1 MARLRVVSGPLAGQT
16 IDVENEVV
24 IGREDT
30 DLTIDDVELSRRHAV
45 VRRHASRLQ
54 VEDLGSTN
62 GTYVDGIRIEEP
74 TILGGGAEIQ
84 LGTTKL
90 VVEGVLPAG
99 AGAEGETPQA
109 RASQATRAS
118 IEIPPE
124 MQKQPAAAGAAA
136 AATGG
141 AAAAAPPTAV
151 APPKRSEPLAPF
163 NPPEKRQPQRGL
175 ASRSWLPV
183 ALSYGSVIVTAI
195 ALVLY
200 FALRSARGV
209 WSAVR
214 GRADRSLCR
223 TARAAAART
232 ARAAAAV
239 TRGRADAAGRTKLPA
254 GSEIRLAT
262 SATRSR

>member
-45 VRRHASRLQ
+45 VRPHASRLQ

-62 GTYVDGIRIEEP
+62 GTYVDGTRIEEP
-74 TILGGGAEIQ
+74 TILGGGAEIRI
-84 LGTTKL
+84 GTTKL

-99 AGAEGETPQA
+99 REGAGADTAAA

-124 MQKQPAAAGAAA
+124 MQKQPAAAAAA
-136 AATGG
+136 SSP
-141 AAAAAPPTAV
+141 APPTA
-151 APPKRSEPLAPF
+151 ASPPKPAQPLAPF
-163 NPPEKRQPQRGL
+163 NPPDKRSPQRGL
-175 ASRSWLPV
+175 ASRSWVPV
-183 ALSYGSVIVTAI
+183 ALSYGTVIVTAI

-200 FALRSARGV
+200 FALR
-209 WSAVR
+209 
-214 GRADRSLCR
+214 
-223 TARAAAART
+223 
-232 ARAAAAV
+232 
-239 TRGRADAAGRTKLPA
+239 
-254 GSEIRLAT
+254 
-262 SATRSR
+262 

>member
-1 MARLRVVSGPLAGQT
+1 VSGPLAGQT
-16 IDVENEVV
+16 IDVETEVV

-62 GTYVDGIRIEEP
+62 GTYVDGTRIEEP

-84 LGTTKL
+84 IGTTKL

-99 AGAEGETPQA
+99 REAGADTSEA

-124 MQKQPAAAGAAA
+124 MQRQPAAAAAA
-136 AATGG
+136 AA
-141 AAAAAPPTAV
+141 AASSPAPPTAV
-151 APPKRSEPLAPF
+151 SPPKRAEALAPF
-163 NPPEKRQPQRGL
+163 NPPEKRSPQRGL
-175 ASRSWLPV
+175 ASRSWAPV
-183 ALSYGSVIVTAI
+183 VLSYGTVIVTAI

-200 FALRSARGV
+200 FALR
-209 WSAVR
+209 
-214 GRADRSLCR
+214 
-223 TARAAAART
+223 
-232 ARAAAAV
+232 
-239 TRGRADAAGRTKLPA
+239 
-254 GSEIRLAT
+254 
-262 SATRSR
+262 

>member
-16 IDVENEVV
+16 IDVETEVV

-62 GTYVDGIRIEEP
+62 GTYVDGTRIEEP
-74 TILGGGAEIQ
+74 TILGGGAEIR

-99 AGAEGETPQA
+99 REEAEPETPES

-124 MQKQPAAAGAAA
+124 MQKQPAAAGAS
-136 AATGG
+136 
-141 AAAAAPPTAV
+141 AAAPPTAV
-151 APPKRSEPLAPF
+151 SQPKPAQPLAPF
-163 NPPEKRQPQRGL
+163 SPPAKRSPQRGL
-175 ASRSWLPV
+175 ASRSWVPV
-183 ALSYGSVIVTAI
+183 ALSYGTVIVTAI

-200 FALRSARGV
+200 FALR
-209 WSAVR
+209 
-214 GRADRSLCR
+214 
-223 TARAAAART
+223 
-232 ARAAAAV
+232 
-239 TRGRADAAGRTKLPA
+239 
-254 GSEIRLAT
+254 
-262 SATRSR
+262 

>member
-16 IDVENEVV
+16 IDVETEIV

-62 GTYVDGIRIEEP
+62 GTYVDGTRIEEP

-99 AGAEGETPQA
+99 REDAEAETPES

-124 MQKQPAAAGAAA
+124 MRQQPAAAAAA
-136 AATGG
+136 SAP
-141 AAAAAPPTAV
+141 APPTAV
-151 APPKRSEPLAPF
+151 SQPKPAQALAPF
-163 NPPEKRQPQRGL
+163 SPPEKRSPQRGL

-183 ALSYGSVIVTAI
+183 VLSYGTVILTAI

-200 FALRSARGV
+200 FALR
-209 WSAVR
+209 
-214 GRADRSLCR
+214 
-223 TARAAAART
+223 
-232 ARAAAAV
+232 
-239 TRGRADAAGRTKLPA
+239 
-254 GSEIRLAT
+254 
-262 SATRSR
+262 

>member
-16 IDVENEVV
+16 IDVETEVV

-62 GTYVDGIRIEEP
+62 GTYVDGTRIEEP
-74 TILGGGAEIQ
+74 TILGGGAEIR

-99 AGAEGETPQA
+99 REEAEPETSES

-124 MQKQPAAAGAAA
+124 MQKQPAAASASAP
-136 AATGG
+136 
-141 AAAAAPPTAV
+141 APPTAV
-151 APPKRSEPLAPF
+151 TQPKPAQPLAPF
-163 NPPEKRQPQRGL
+163 TPPEKRRPQRGL
-175 ASRSWLPV
+175 ASRSWVPV
-183 ALSYGSVIVTAI
+183 VLSYGSVILTAI
-195 ALVLY
+195 GLVLY
-200 FALRSARGV
+200 FALR
-209 WSAVR
+209 
-214 GRADRSLCR
+214 
-223 TARAAAART
+223 
-232 ARAAAAV
+232 
-239 TRGRADAAGRTKLPA
+239 
-254 GSEIRLAT
+254 
-262 SATRSR
+262 

>member
-16 IDVENEVV
+16 IDVETEIV

-62 GTYVDGIRIEEP
+62 GTYVDGTRIEEP

-99 AGAEGETPQA
+99 REDAGPETPVS
-109 RASQATRAS
+109 RASEPTRAS
-118 IEIPPE
+118 IEIPSE
-124 MQKQPAAAGAAA
+124 MRKQPAAA
-136 AATGG
+136 AT
-141 AAAAAPPTAV
+141 ASAPAPPTAV
-151 APPKRSEPLAPF
+151 SPPRPAQALAPF
-163 NPPEKRQPQRGL
+163 APPEKRSPQRGL
-175 ASRSWLPV
+175 ASRSWVPV
-183 ALSYGSVIVTAI
+183 ALSYGTVIVTAI

-200 FALRSARGV
+200 FALR
-209 WSAVR
+209 
-214 GRADRSLCR
+214 
-223 TARAAAART
+223 
-232 ARAAAAV
+232 
-239 TRGRADAAGRTKLPA
+239 
-254 GSEIRLAT
+254 
-262 SATRSR
+262 

>member
-62 GTYVDGIRIEEP
+62 GTYVDGTRIEEP

-84 LGTTKL
+84 LGITKL

-99 AGAEGETPQA
+99 REGAEPETPQS
-109 RASQATRAS
+109 RASEPTRAS

-124 MQKQPAAAGAAA
+124 MRRQPAGATAASAP
-136 AATGG
+136 
-141 AAAAAPPTAV
+141 APPTAV
-151 APPKRSEPLAPF
+151 SPPKPAQPLAPF
-163 NPPEKRQPQRGL
+163 NPPEKRSPQRGL
-175 ASRSWLPV
+175 ASRSWVPV
-183 ALSYGSVIVTAI
+183 ALSYGTVIVTAI

-200 FALRSARGV
+200 FALR
-209 WSAVR
+209 
-214 GRADRSLCR
+214 
-223 TARAAAART
+223 
-232 ARAAAAV
+232 
-239 TRGRADAAGRTKLPA
+239 
-254 GSEIRLAT
+254 
-262 SATRSR
+262 

>member
-1 MARLRVVSGPLAGQT
+1 VSGPLAGQT
-16 IDVENEVV
+16 IDVETEIV

-62 GTYVDGIRIEEP
+62 GTYVDGTRIEEP
-74 TILGGGAEIQ
+74 TILGGGAEIR

-99 AGAEGETPQA
+99 REEAEPETPES

-124 MQKQPAAAGAAA
+124 MQKQPAAAAVAGSP
-136 AATGG
+136 
-141 AAAAAPPTAV
+141 APPTAV
-151 APPKRSEPLAPF
+151 SPPKPAQPLAPF
-163 NPPEKRQPQRGL
+163 SPPEKRSPQRGL
-175 ASRSWLPV
+175 ASRSWVPV
-183 ALSYGSVIVTAI
+183 ALSYGTVIVTAI

-200 FALRSARGV
+200 FALR
-209 WSAVR
+209 
-214 GRADRSLCR
+214 
-223 TARAAAART
+223 
-232 ARAAAAV
+232 
-239 TRGRADAAGRTKLPA
+239 
-254 GSEIRLAT
+254 
-262 SATRSR
+262 